1 MSAAAVIN
9 AAKAGNVADLAALL
23 KSGESPDAIG
33 EGYSA
38 LDWAVYDNK
47 VEAARLLLDHGADIN
62 ARGSSGVTPLM
73 TAASRGHVESVRL
86 LLDRGAD
93 RQLQNSSGQSALAL
107 VNKGSAVYALL
118 SETPE
123 EVIYFHP
130 VADRVMQEVYSF
142 TLRERITLL
151 RKSEDGDVEAIQR
164 ERFEELKDKSAL
176 RRAFDEHRKRGGKL
190 EESDVF
196 ADTIAKRPV
205 LRAPSP

>member
-1 MSAAAVIN
+1 MSAGDVIA
-9 AAKAGNVADLAALL
+9 AAKSGNVADLSALL
-23 KSGESPDAIG
+23 KGGDSPNAES

-38 LDWAVYDNK
+38 LDWAVYENK
-47 VEAARLLLDHGADIN
+47 VGAARLLLDHGADIN

-93 RQLQNSSGQSALAL
+93 RQMKNSSGQTALAL
-107 VNKGSAVYALL
+107 ANKGSAIYALL

-196 ADTIAKRPV
+196 ADTLQKRPV